1 MNMEDRYYLNHQ
13 LWQTTFSSLVYA
25 KVKLE
30 NNTLVVVMK
39 CEEKNPK
46 AIYTKRNEPVYEDS
60 CMEFFVKFDKNDENY
75 FNFEMNANG
84 ALLCQ
89 YGKNRHE
96 RQFIECSLVEVQV
109 LQTKNDWQVTLKIPE
124 TFIKQY
130 NQSFLS
136 SVLCNF
142 YKCGDKT
149 SQPHYFSWAKIL
161 EEKPNFHCP
170 KYFKE
175 IKLY

>member
-136 SVLCNF
+136 SVPVSYTHLTLPT
-142 YKCGDKT
+142 K
-149 SQPHYFSWAKIL
+149 A
-161 EEKPNFHCP
+161 
-170 KYFKE
+170 
-175 IKLY
+175 